1 MQRGIFLT
9 GKGWGRKWQCTPAF
23 LLGKSHGQRSLEGY
37 SLWGHKESD
46 TTEQLS
52 THALEKNPV
61 GFSFLKEGNSS
72 WKNLPHCKLNQ
83 VQKQGSR
90 VNIMQLGF
98 CFYFLL
104 SHLQLL
110 NHLYLFN
117 VWHSQDSL
125 SRTSFSFSITV
136 TPWARQKNHILG
148 YVWEQNEA
156 ECPLVESREMDI

>member
-9 GKGWGRKWQCTPAF
+9 GKGWGRKWQCTPVF
-23 LLGKSHGQRSLEGY
+23 LLGKSHGQRSLGDD

-46 TTEQLS
+46 TTERLN

-61 GFSFLKEGNSS
+61 GFFFLKEGSSS
-72 WKNLPHCKLNQ
+72 WRNLPHCKLNQ
-83 VQKQGSR
+83 VQKRGSR

-98 CFYFLL
+98 CSYFLL
-104 SHLQLL
+104 RHPRLL
-110 NHLYLFN
+110 NHLDLFD
-117 VWHSQDSL
+117 VWHSHSSL

-148 YVWEQNEA
+148 YVWGQNEA

>member
-23 LLGKSHGQRSLEGY
+23 LLGKSHGQRSLDGY

-83 VQKQGSR
+83 VQKRGSR

-104 SHLQLL
+104 SHPQLL

-117 VWHSQDSL
+117 VWHSQNSL
-125 SRTSFSFSITV
+125 SRTSSLFPSPSHHEPDRKIIFL
-136 TPWARQKNHILG
+136 AM
-148 YVWEQNEA
+148 Y
-156 ECPLVESREMDI
+156 ESRMRLSVHW